1 MLLLTLHPRL
11 LVFHRQRRG
20 WLFILLASSSSY
32 SHFPLLLLL
41 LLLLPRAPIIS
52 LPIFSAIPSDGQLPL
67 PHAAGEEVEHIHEEQ

>member
-32 SHFPLLLLL
+32 SHFPLLLL